1 MFPKVKILVDYREKP
16 SGVPDLLVK
25 KAVDVELRELKSG
38 DYLINKQ
45 IRIERKTK
53 EDFVQSLIS
62 NRLFNQ
68 CQRMKRSS
76 ERPLLIIEGDPYTTK
91 HNINSKAI
99 KGAILSVS
107 VSWQIPVLIT
117 ADKSETADMILLA
130 SKQMLQEK
138 IPVIRLGY
146 KPKRNRSRK
155 LYFIQGLPA
164 VGPVLAIR
172 LLEKFSSIKQFI
184 NVSEKELLDIEGV
197 GKAKAKRII
206 DFIK

>member
-172 LLEKFSSIKQFI
+172 LLEKFSSIKQII

-197 GKAKAKRII
+197 GKEKAKRII